1 MSCGTQGIE
10 SNAAAAQAAAAPCAT
25 GAWVNDTPDL
35 DDGQATRSGKTLT
48 KRAVRGLRGVGAK
61 RIRDWTPAERAV
73 VKKQR
78 RKLNRRM
85 GREQARAAR
94 Y

>member
-1 MSCGTQGIE
+1 MSCGTQGVE
-10 SNAAAAQAAAAPCAT
+10 SSTAAAQAAHAPIAT
-25 GAWVNDTPDL
+25 GAMDL
-35 DDGQATRSGKTLT
+35 SCIDDDGPVGRSGKTLT
-48 KRAVRGLRGVGAK
+48 KRAVRGLRGIGAK

-85 GREQARAAR
+85 GQEQARAMQ